1 MSWLLSALWLA
12 ARGAAQNSW
21 SPIGPQPIR
30 VPASP
35 FLASSGPIISGRVTA
50 IAVNPQNNDV
60 VYLGAASGGIWKSTD
75 GGASWTP
82 LTDFQPSLATGSL
95 AIDPSSCTADDC
107 TTIYVGTGE
116 VYGSSIYFGAG
127 ILKSTDAGATWTQQ
141 GANIF
146 VPQGSPDR
154 AARIGAIAVDPFNS
168 QIALAGTSGGLYRTT
183 DGGATWTQ
191 VAALSG
197 QGTGLSFDVN
207 NSGVVYAA
215 LSQATAAG
223 IYRSTDHG
231 VTWSRLS
238 GTGVNLFP
246 TTGVGYMALSVV
258 SGAAGAVGGVTLYAV
273 VQQLNSNSLRGV
285 WKSSDSGA
293 NWVQLVNTPNFCFPL
308 CGFATAIAAD
318 PANPDI
324 VFAGGTLDAFAK
336 EFIRSADGGNTWVQ
350 VGCQHPSAGSCTL
363 GDNDV
368 SVGTD
373 YHALVFTAD
382 GSRVYMG
389 NDQGAWRTD
398 NPEVADPT
406 QLHYL
411 DLNSVLAI
419 TQQYGGHAISPSYE
433 NVGFVG
439 AQDVG
444 TARYSGGMAWGK
456 VFSEGDGGQAAI
468 DQQIPSVVYTTSMGS
483 CVGLCIA
490 RSFFD
495 GTSISTFLQSTT
507 NGIADERTHFP
518 APLTVDPNITGRVYY
533 GTFRVYLTIDYAETW
548 TPISPDL
555 TGGGALTAIAVAP
568 SDSNVV

>member
-127 ILKSTDAGATWTQQ
+127 ILKSTDAGATWTK
-141 GANIF
+141 
-146 VPQGSPDR
+146 
-154 AARIGAIAVDPFNS
+154 
-168 QIALAGTSGGLYRTT
+168 
-183 DGGATWTQ
+183 
-191 VAALSG
+191 VAAISG

-207 NSGVVYAA
+207 NSGLVYAA

-246 TTGVGYMALSVV
+246 ATGVGYIALSVV
-258 SGAAGAVGGVTLYAV
+258 SGAAGAAGGATLYAA

-285 WKSSDSGA
+285 WKSRDSGA
-293 NWVQLVNTPNFCFPL
+293 NWAQLLNTPNFCFP
-308 CGFATAIAAD
+308 
-318 PANPDI
+318 
-324 VFAGGTLDAFAK
+324 
-336 EFIRSADGGNTWVQ
+336 
-350 VGCQHPSAGSCTL
+350 
-363 GDNDV
+363 
-368 SVGTD
+368 
-373 YHALVFTAD
+373 
-382 GSRVYMG
+382 
-389 NDQGAWRTD
+389 
-398 NPEVADPT
+398 
-406 QLHYL
+406 
-411 DLNSVLAI
+411 
-419 TQQYGGHAISPSYE
+419 
-433 NVGFVG
+433 
-439 AQDVG
+439 
-444 TARYSGGMAWGK
+444 
-456 VFSEGDGGQAAI
+456 
-468 DQQIPSVVYTTSMGS
+468 
-483 CVGLCIA
+483 
-490 RSFFD
+490 
-495 GTSISTFLQSTT
+495 
-507 NGIADERTHFP
+507 
-518 APLTVDPNITGRVYY
+518 
-533 GTFRVYLTIDYAETW
+533 
-548 TPISPDL
+548 
-555 TGGGALTAIAVAP
+555 
-568 SDSNVV
+568 